1 MGKWG
6 VPLAAPKSEDQG
18 ISKKQQQ
25 ELIDGQVVSHLGKAL
40 AVEAA
45 DGSTIVCHTRR
56 RLGMPAVGDRVLW
69 EPCGD
74 NQGRVIEILPRRSLL
89 SRPGVKSKTRPVAAN
104 IDQLLIVFATEPVC
118 DLLLIDQFLVVCELH
133 GIGAHLLFNKIDLG
147 GVQKIAALNKN
158 LSVYARAKY
167 PIHRVSAKTGEGIDR
182 LRECLKDH
190 TSMLVGQSGVGK
202 SSISNILLPDK
213 NLQTA
218 ALSSGSGRGTHTT
231 TKSTLYHLPE
241 GGDLIDSP
249 GIAIFGLADIS
260 EQDLARGFREFQ
272 PYINRCQFKNCRH
285 FNDKGCAVRPAMEN
299 GEIDQQRY
307 QRYLKL
313 FKKLLVG

>member
-1 MGKWG
+1 MAKRDALR
-6 VPLAAPKSEDQG
+6 VPPESKDLG
-18 ISKKQQQ
+18 ISKSQKKK
-25 ELIDGQVVSHLGKAL
+25 LLDGQVVSHLGKAL
-40 AVEAA
+40 AVEAE

-56 RLGMPAVGDRVLW
+56 RLGVPAVGDRVLW

-74 NQGRVIEILPRRSLL
+74 NQGRVVEILPRRSLL
-89 SRPGVKSKTRPVAAN
+89 SRPGAKSKTRPVAAN
-104 IDQLLIVFATEPVC
+104 IDQLLIVFATEPEC
-118 DLLLIDQFLVVCELH
+118 DLLLIDQFLVVCERH
-133 GIGAHLLFNKIDLG
+133 GISAHLLFNKIDLG
-147 GVQKIAALNKN
+147 GAQKIAGLNDK

-167 PIHRVSAKTGEGIDR
+167 PIHHVSAKTGQGIDR
-182 LRECLKDH
+182 LRECLKNH

-218 ALSSGSGRGTHTT
+218 SLSSGSGRGTHTT

-260 EQDLARGFREFQ
+260 EQELAFGFREFQ
-272 PYINRCQFKNCRH
+272 PYISCCRFKNCRH
-285 FNDKGCAVRPAMEN
+285 FNDKGCAVRPAMES
-299 GEIDQQRY
+299 GELDKQRY